1 MPLPAANQ
9 ASLAAPVDP
18 KLANQLNRF
27 HLRLCL
33 LQHPA
38 LLLCARPDCTHRLP
52 LNPTLAKVIAHLKS
66 HHHPLT
72 KTGKEM
78 LAETLAALNLDDPS
92 MVNINPNLLPV
103 NIIKELDILHK
114 GYQCSM
120 WWDAALK
127 QRVAAF
133 FTRDAKLM
141 AKAELDMEGI
151 QLHQSMLEWM
161 NTLLQA
167 GRQVQQTFHTFN
179 DDISQPYSLDK
190 STIKKRA
197 DCWAFLITMLI
208 FVTMDGQCLGYYG
221 NDDQEAHLGVSDD
234 FLKVITHLQ
243 GIYKHAIDPEVNCD
257 AFTCAHFDKE
267 AEVGLS
273 AASYLLIIQE
283 LVEYG
288 QLEHLALVCIYLHLC
303 LSPDSTAKP
312 VNDATSILVNLEFAF
327 CAVMHHHLLHPDH
340 GTVVRKLVKDINKAV
355 VTNLKCYLHNNSHS
369 SSGHLQSLLC
379 YGTKLAQDDGGNLQ
393 FRWSDDCKSVTY
405 GTDTIKVSSLQT
417 LVCGTL
423 DRATSMLEQLLLQD
437 GALSKHVDLRT
448 YKDNL
453 HSQQPGYNFITASDL
468 DVGIFCIH
476 QAARGDAPP
485 HQPLLDPYGAELEF
499 DRDAANSYFALHNEF
514 SKLLAVLIELTSGL
528 PARGTELVRLQHTN
542 TLVSQRNLFLADSH
556 FVTVLVSNKGKGP
569 PKLIPRF
576 LPHAVGQLVLFYVM
590 EVVPFLHLLYN
601 AVEKPREPSALLL
614 VNHEGK
620 LWQTNDISKTLQS
633 LCQEFAGP
641 SASSLHM
648 RNWHQLSVS
657 IDWKLICPG
666 LPSEEY
672 NDQAHDLQAG
682 HSTATAQQHY
692 GLDARMLHQL
702 TQERMDAMLSVSRSW
717 HAFWGLPS
725 RYQDAVQLFNTLV
738 HSKLASCDDS
748 VPLAIKR
755 KLDSLEE
762 DMCHIRRKLDEQ
774 TPLAPAANSA
784 ISSHITN
791 PSSRSVVL
799 APLISQALFK
809 VTSSYRTKTL
819 EQAYALNA
827 IYSKESPLIIVMATG
842 SGKSVRFMA
851 LLFWLPCSSVVVV
864 VVPFLALTED
874 LLEQCCH
881 VAVLQCC
888 HVGISASKWSGYGC
902 ARKVEGSQLVFV
914 AAENCYS
921 DYFGDWVQGLVQ
933 QECLAAIFFDECHVC
948 ITQDSFRPAMAKIK
962 QLMMSAPVLQYF
974 LTATPMLF
982 TETENSKHILVG
994 TTAIGTGINPQHVSL
1009 VVHMGRAYDM
1019 VSYVQESGCAGRSSH
1034 SAKAVMMVYKGLQ
1047 LEDKVRL
1054 YADEKV
1060 CRRLVISSYMD
1071 SMPVT
1076 CLSQPDLALCDLC
1089 SQHIGGEPKTPP
1101 KLPTA
1106 LDTPP
1111 RSDKPPHHNQPQH
1124 QQYGGSSFFATAN
1137 NSTAASSVQHLQC
1150 SIFSTVVSITA
1161 QGTAATAAWYG
1172 YPASH
1177 CCVWPGQTVCTSSP
1191 AQHLHQQQLPHN

>member
-27 HLRLCL
+27 HLRL

-38 LLLCARPDCTHRLP
+38 LLLCTHPDCTHRLP
-52 LNPTLAKVIAHLKS
+52 LNPTLAKVIVHLKS

-72 KTGKEM
+72 KTGKEI
-78 LAETLAALNLDDPS
+78 LAEMLAALNLDDPS

-120 WWDAALK
+120 CEYAVMSKTSAHKHKHTQHGSKATLDPHASIQPIHVNGPYTHYLHIFNNKLEPTPPPITFNLNIGTGRDAALK

-151 QLHQSMLEWM
+151 QPHVVTGNLSLWLKQLGWQAYWAGKPIAAIGSLGSNPRKWPGLHGNFLHWVLQS
-161 NTLLQA
+161 A
-167 GRQVQQTFHTFN
+167 QQ
-179 DDISQPYSLDK
+179 
-190 STIKKRA
+190 
-197 DCWAFLITMLI
+197 MLI

-283 LVEYG
+283 PVEYG

-405 GTDTIKVSSLQT
+405 GTDTIKVSSLQA

-437 GALSKHVDLRT
+437 GALSKHVDLHT

-453 HSQQPGYNFITASDL
+453 HSWQPGYNFITASDL
-468 DVGIFCIH
+468 DIGTFCIH

-528 PARGTELVRLQHTN
+528 PARGT
-542 TLVSQRNLFLADSH
+542 
-556 FVTVLVSNKGKGP
+556 VLVSNKGKGP

-576 LPHAVGQLVLFYVM
+576 LLHAVGQLVLFF
-590 EVVPFLHLLYN
+590 P
-601 AVEKPREPSALLL
+601 PP
-614 VNHEGK
+614 
-620 LWQTNDISKTLQS
+620 
-633 LCQEFAGP
+633 P
-641 SASSLHM
+641 
-648 RNWHQLSVS
+648 
-657 IDWKLICPG
+657 
-666 LPSEEY
+666 
-672 NDQAHDLQAG
+672 
-682 HSTATAQQHY
+682 
-692 GLDARMLHQL
+692 
-702 TQERMDAMLSVSRSW
+702 
-717 HAFWGLPS
+717 
-725 RYQDAVQLFNTLV
+725 
-738 HSKLASCDDS
+738 
-748 VPLAIKR
+748 
-755 KLDSLEE
+755 
-762 DMCHIRRKLDEQ
+762 
-774 TPLAPAANSA
+774 
-784 ISSHITN
+784 
-791 PSSRSVVL
+791 
-799 APLISQALFK
+799 
-809 VTSSYRTKTL
+809 
-819 EQAYALNA
+819 
-827 IYSKESPLIIVMATG
+827 
-842 SGKSVRFMA
+842 
-851 LLFWLPCSSVVVV
+851 
-864 VVPFLALTED
+864 
-874 LLEQCCH
+874 
-881 VAVLQCC
+881 LQCC
-888 HVGISASKWSGYGC
+888 G
-902 ARKVEGSQLVFV
+902 E
-914 AAENCYS
+914 
-921 DYFGDWVQGLVQ
+921 
-933 QECLAAIFFDECHVC
+933 
-948 ITQDSFRPAMAKIK
+948 
-962 QLMMSAPVLQYF
+962 APG
-974 LTATPMLF
+974 A
-982 TETENSKHILVG
+982 
-994 TTAIGTGINPQHVSL
+994 
-1009 VVHMGRAYDM
+1009 
-1019 VSYVQESGCAGRSSH
+1019 
-1034 SAKAVMMVYKGLQ
+1034 
-1047 LEDKVRL
+1047 
-1054 YADEKV
+1054 
-1060 CRRLVISSYMD
+1060 
-1071 SMPVT
+1071 
-1076 CLSQPDLALCDLC
+1076 
-1089 SQHIGGEPKTPP
+1089 
-1101 KLPTA
+1101 
-1106 LDTPP
+1106 
-1111 RSDKPPHHNQPQH
+1111 
-1124 QQYGGSSFFATAN
+1124 
-1137 NSTAASSVQHLQC
+1137 
-1150 SIFSTVVSITA
+1150 
-1161 QGTAATAAWYG
+1161 
-1172 YPASH
+1172 
-1177 CCVWPGQTVCTSSP
+1177 
-1191 AQHLHQQQLPHN
+1191 

>member
-27 HLRLCL
+27 HLRL

-38 LLLCARPDCTHRLP
+38 LLLCTRPDCTHCLP

-72 KTGKEM
+72 KTGKEI

-120 WWDAALK
+120 CEYAVMSKTSAHKHKRTQHGSKATLDLHASIQPIHVNGPYTCYLHVFNNKLEPIPPPITFNLNIGTGQDGALK

-151 QLHQSMLEWM
+151 QLHVVTGNLSPWLKHTGLASPLLLLVHLAPIPQSMLEWM

-167 GRQVQQTFHTFN
+167 GRQVQQTFHAFN

-190 STIKKRA
+190 FTVKKCA

-208 FVTMDGQCLGYYG
+208 FVTMDGQCLGYYSD
-221 NDDQEAHLGVSDD
+221 DDQEAHLGVSDD

-257 AFTCAHFDKE
+257 AFTHAHFDKE

-283 LVEYG
+283 LVKYG
-288 QLEHLALVCIYLHLC
+288 QLEHLALVHIYLHLC
-303 LSPDSTAKP
+303 LSPDGTAKP

-327 CAVMHHHLLHPDH
+327 CAVMHCHLLHPDH
-340 GTVVRKLVKDINKAV
+340 GTVVSKPVKDINKAV

-453 HSQQPGYNFITASDL
+453 HSWQPGYNFITASDL
-468 DVGIFCIH
+468 DVGTFCTH
-476 QAARGDAPP
+476 QAARGNAPP
-485 HQPLLDPYGAELEF
+485 HQPLLDLYGAEPEF

-514 SKLLAVLIELTSGL
+514 SKLLAVLIKLTSGL
-528 PARGTELVRLQHTN
+528 PARGTELVHLQHTN
-542 TLVSQRNLFLADSH
+542 TLVSQCNLFLADSH

-576 LPHAVGQLVLFYVM
+576 LLHAVGQLVLFYVM

-601 AVEKPREPSALLL
+601 AVEKPREPS
-614 VNHEGK
+614 
-620 LWQTNDISKTLQS
+620 
-633 LCQEFAGP
+633 
-641 SASSLHM
+641 
-648 RNWHQLSVS
+648 
-657 IDWKLICPG
+657 
-666 LPSEEY
+666 
-672 NDQAHDLQAG
+672 
-682 HSTATAQQHY
+682 
-692 GLDARMLHQL
+692 
-702 TQERMDAMLSVSRSW
+702 
-717 HAFWGLPS
+717 WGLPS
-725 RYQDAVQLFNTLV
+725 RYQDAVQPFNTLV

-791 PSSRSVVL
+791 PSSRSAVL
-799 APLISQALFK
+799 APPISQALFK

-842 SGKSVRFMA
+842 SGKSVLFMA
-851 LLFWLPCSSVVVV
+851 LLFW
-864 VVPFLALTED
+864 T
-874 LLEQCCH
+874 
-881 VAVLQCC
+881 AVLDKSSC
-888 HVGISASKWSGYGC
+888 K
-902 ARKVEGSQLVFV
+902 
-914 AAENCYS
+914 
-921 DYFGDWVQGLVQ
+921 DWL
-933 QECLAAIFFDECHVC
+933 
-948 ITQDSFRPAMAKIK
+948 
-962 QLMMSAPVLQYF
+962 
-974 LTATPMLF
+974 
-982 TETENSKHILVG
+982 
-994 TTAIGTGINPQHVSL
+994 
-1009 VVHMGRAYDM
+1009 
-1019 VSYVQESGCAGRSSH
+1019 
-1034 SAKAVMMVYKGLQ
+1034 
-1047 LEDKVRL
+1047 
-1054 YADEKV
+1054 
-1060 CRRLVISSYMD
+1060 
-1071 SMPVT
+1071 
-1076 CLSQPDLALCDLC
+1076 
-1089 SQHIGGEPKTPP
+1089 
-1101 KLPTA
+1101 
-1106 LDTPP
+1106 
-1111 RSDKPPHHNQPQH
+1111 
-1124 QQYGGSSFFATAN
+1124 
-1137 NSTAASSVQHLQC
+1137 
-1150 SIFSTVVSITA
+1150 
-1161 QGTAATAAWYG
+1161 
-1172 YPASH
+1172 
-1177 CCVWPGQTVCTSSP
+1177 
-1191 AQHLHQQQLPHN
+1191 

>member
-27 HLRLCL
+27 HLRLRL

-38 LLLCARPDCTHRLP
+38 LLLCTHPDCMHRLP
-52 LNPTLAKVIAHLKS
+52 LNPTLAKVIVHLKS

-78 LAETLAALNLDDPS
+78 LAEMLAALNLDDPS

-114 GYQCSM
+114 GYRCSM
-120 WWDAALK
+120 CEYAVMSKTSAHKHKHTQHGGKATLDPHVSIQPIHVNGPYTHYLHIFNNKLEPTPPPITFNLNIGTGRDAALK
-127 QRVAAF
+127 QHVAAF
-133 FTRDAKLM
+133 FTRDAELM

-151 QLHQSMLEWM
+151 QPHVVTSNLSLWLKQLGWQAYWAGKPIAAIGSLGSNPRKWPGLHGNFLHWVLQSAQQSMLEWM
-161 NTLLQA
+161 NALLQA
-167 GRQVQQTFHTFN
+167 SRQVQQTFHTFN
-179 DDISQPYSLDK
+179 DDVSQPYSLDK
-190 STIKKRA
+190 STVKKRA

-208 FVTMDGQCLGYYG
+208 FVTMDDQRLRYYG

-257 AFTCAHFDKE
+257 AFTHAHFDKE

-303 LSPDSTAKP
+303 LSPDGTAKP

-340 GTVVRKLVKDINKAV
+340 GTVVGKPVKDINKAV

-405 GTDTIKVSSLQT
+405 GTDTIKVSSLQA

-542 TLVSQRNLFLADSH
+542 NLVSQHNLFLADSH

-569 PKLIPRF
+569 PKLIPRL
-576 LPHAVGQLVLFYVM
+576 LPHAVGQLVL
-590 EVVPFLHLLYN
+590 
-601 AVEKPREPSALLL
+601 
-614 VNHEGK
+614 
-620 LWQTNDISKTLQS
+620 
-633 LCQEFAGP
+633 
-641 SASSLHM
+641 
-648 RNWHQLSVS
+648 
-657 IDWKLICPG
+657 
-666 LPSEEY
+666 
-672 NDQAHDLQAG
+672 
-682 HSTATAQQHY
+682 
-692 GLDARMLHQL
+692 
-702 TQERMDAMLSVSRSW
+702 
-717 HAFWGLPS
+717 
-725 RYQDAVQLFNTLV
+725 
-738 HSKLASCDDS
+738 
-748 VPLAIKR
+748 
-755 KLDSLEE
+755 
-762 DMCHIRRKLDEQ
+762 
-774 TPLAPAANSA
+774 
-784 ISSHITN
+784 
-791 PSSRSVVL
+791 
-799 APLISQALFK
+799 
-809 VTSSYRTKTL
+809 
-819 EQAYALNA
+819 
-827 IYSKESPLIIVMATG
+827 
-842 SGKSVRFMA
+842 
-851 LLFWLPCSSVVVV
+851 
-864 VVPFLALTED
+864 
-874 LLEQCCH
+874 
-881 VAVLQCC
+881 
-888 HVGISASKWSGYGC
+888 
-902 ARKVEGSQLVFV
+902 
-914 AAENCYS
+914 
-921 DYFGDWVQGLVQ
+921 
-933 QECLAAIFFDECHVC
+933 
-948 ITQDSFRPAMAKIK
+948 
-962 QLMMSAPVLQYF
+962 
-974 LTATPMLF
+974 
-982 TETENSKHILVG
+982 
-994 TTAIGTGINPQHVSL
+994 
-1009 VVHMGRAYDM
+1009 
-1019 VSYVQESGCAGRSSH
+1019 
-1034 SAKAVMMVYKGLQ
+1034 
-1047 LEDKVRL
+1047 
-1054 YADEKV
+1054 
-1060 CRRLVISSYMD
+1060 
-1071 SMPVT
+1071 
-1076 CLSQPDLALCDLC
+1076 
-1089 SQHIGGEPKTPP
+1089 
-1101 KLPTA
+1101 
-1106 LDTPP
+1106 
-1111 RSDKPPHHNQPQH
+1111 
-1124 QQYGGSSFFATAN
+1124 
-1137 NSTAASSVQHLQC
+1137 
-1150 SIFSTVVSITA
+1150 
-1161 QGTAATAAWYG
+1161 
-1172 YPASH
+1172 
-1177 CCVWPGQTVCTSSP
+1177 
-1191 AQHLHQQQLPHN
+1191 

>member
-18 KLANQLNRF
+18 KLANQLNCF
-27 HLRLCL
+27 HLRLRL

-38 LLLCARPDCTHRLP
+38 LLLCTRPDCTHCLP
-52 LNPTLAKVIAHLKS
+52 LNPTLAKVIVHLKS

-72 KTGKEM
+72 KTGKEI
-78 LAETLAALNLDDPS
+78 LAETLADLNLDDPS

-120 WWDAALK
+120 CEYAVMSKTSAHKHKRTQHGSKATLDLHASIQPIHVNGPYTCYLHVFNNKLEPIPPPITFNLNIGTGQDGALK

-151 QLHQSMLEWM
+151 QLHVVTGNLSPWLKHTGLASLLLLLVHLAPIPQSMLEWM

-167 GRQVQQTFHTFN
+167 GRQVQQTFHAFN

-190 STIKKRA
+190 FTVKKCA

-208 FVTMDGQCLGYYG
+208 FVTMDGQCLGYYSD
-221 NDDQEAHLGVSDD
+221 DDQEAHLGVSDD

-257 AFTCAHFDKE
+257 AFTHAHFDKE

-340 GTVVRKLVKDINKAV
+340 GTVVGKPVKDINKAV

-393 FRWSDDCKSVTY
+393 FRWSDDRKS
-405 GTDTIKVSSLQT
+405 
-417 LVCGTL
+417 
-423 DRATSMLEQLLLQD
+423 
-437 GALSKHVDLRT
+437 
-448 YKDNL
+448 
-453 HSQQPGYNFITASDL
+453 
-468 DVGIFCIH
+468 
-476 QAARGDAPP
+476 
-485 HQPLLDPYGAELEF
+485 
-499 DRDAANSYFALHNEF
+499 
-514 SKLLAVLIELTSGL
+514 
-528 PARGTELVRLQHTN
+528 
-542 TLVSQRNLFLADSH
+542 LVSQCNLFLADSH
-556 FVTVLVSNKGKGP
+556 FVTVLVSNKGKGT
-569 PKLIPRF
+569 PKLIPCF

-641 SASSLHM
+641 LASSLHM
-648 RNWHQLSVS
+648 HNWHQLSVS
-657 IDWKLICPG
+657 IDRKLICPG

-791 PSSRSVVL
+791 PSSRSAVL
-799 APLISQALFK
+799 APPISQALFK

-842 SGKSVRFMA
+842 SGKSVLFMA
-851 LLFWLPCSSVVVV
+851 PLFWLPCSSVVVV

-948 ITQDSFRPAMAKIK
+948 VTQDSFWPAMAKTK

-974 LTATPMLF
+974 LTATLPP
-982 TETENSKHILVG
+982 SLVTSLKNTLG
-994 TTAIGTGINPQHVSL
+994 LPQDGTGIIRATTNHNNIAYAVQWTSSSAQMEFYIQQL
-1009 VVHMGRAYDM
+1009 VR
-1019 VSYVQESGCAGRSSH
+1019 
-1034 SAKAVMMVYKGLQ
+1034 
-1047 LEDKVRL
+1047 
-1054 YADEKV
+1054 
-1060 CRRLVISSYMD
+1060 
-1071 SMPVT
+1071 T
-1076 CLSQPDLALCDLC
+1076 
-1089 SQHIGGEPKTPP
+1089 
-1101 KLPTA
+1101 
-1106 LDTPP
+1106 
-1111 RSDKPPHHNQPQH
+1111 
-1124 QQYGGSSFFATAN
+1124 
-1137 NSTAASSVQHLQC
+1137 HLQGGIMVIC
-1150 SIFSTVVSITA
+1150 HSKVTA
-1161 QGTAATAAWYG
+1161 EIVAKKL
-1172 YPASH
+1172 
-1177 CCVWPGQTVCTSSP
+1177 CCQYI
-1191 AQHLHQQQLPHN
+1191 

>member
-1 MPLPAANQ
+1 
-9 ASLAAPVDP
+9 
-18 KLANQLNRF
+18 
-27 HLRLCL
+27 
-33 LQHPA
+33 
-38 LLLCARPDCTHRLP
+38 
-52 LNPTLAKVIAHLKS
+52 
-66 HHHPLT
+66 
-72 KTGKEM
+72 
-78 LAETLAALNLDDPS
+78 
-92 MVNINPNLLPV
+92 
-103 NIIKELDILHK
+103 
-114 GYQCSM
+114 
-120 WWDAALK
+120 
-127 QRVAAF
+127 
-133 FTRDAKLM
+133 
-141 AKAELDMEGI
+141 
-151 QLHQSMLEWM
+151 MLEWM
-161 NTLLQA
+161 NALLQA
-167 GRQVQQTFHTFN
+167 DCQVQQTFHTFN

-190 STIKKRA
+190 STIKKHA
-197 DCWAFLITMLI
+197 NCWAFLITMLI

-243 GIYKHAIDPEVNCD
+243 GIYKCAIDPEVNCD
-257 AFTCAHFDKE
+257 AFTHAHFDKE

-283 LVEYG
+283 LVKYG
-288 QLEHLALVCIYLHLC
+288 QLEHLALVHIYLHLC
-303 LSPDSTAKP
+303 LSPDGTAKP

-327 CAVMHHHLLHPDH
+327 CAVMHCHLLHPDH
-340 GTVVRKLVKDINKAV
+340 GTVVSKPVKDINKAV

-453 HSQQPGYNFITASDL
+453 HSWQPGYNFITASDL
-468 DVGIFCIH
+468 DVGTFCTH
-476 QAARGDAPP
+476 QAARGNAPP
-485 HQPLLDPYGAELEF
+485 HQPLLDLYGAEPEF

-514 SKLLAVLIELTSGL
+514 SKLLAVLIKLTSGL
-528 PARGTELVRLQHTN
+528 PARGTELVHLQHTN
-542 TLVSQRNLFLADSH
+542 TLVSQCNLFLADSH

-576 LPHAVGQLVLFYVM
+576 LLHAVGQLVLFYVM

-601 AVEKPREPSALLL
+601 AVEKPREPS
-614 VNHEGK
+614 
-620 LWQTNDISKTLQS
+620 
-633 LCQEFAGP
+633 
-641 SASSLHM
+641 
-648 RNWHQLSVS
+648 
-657 IDWKLICPG
+657 
-666 LPSEEY
+666 
-672 NDQAHDLQAG
+672 
-682 HSTATAQQHY
+682 
-692 GLDARMLHQL
+692 
-702 TQERMDAMLSVSRSW
+702 
-717 HAFWGLPS
+717 WGLPS
-725 RYQDAVQLFNTLV
+725 RYQDAVQPFNTLV

-842 SGKSVRFMA
+842 SGKSVLFMA
-851 LLFWLPCSSVVVV
+851 PLFWLPCSSVVVV

-933 QECLAAIFFDECHVC
+933 QECLAAIFFDKFHVC

-982 TETENSKHILVG
+982 SGHL
-994 TTAIGTGINPQHVSL
+994 PQQRWSSTSSSWYTHTCKVVSW
-1009 VVHMGRAYDM
+1009 
-1019 VSYVQESGCAGRSSH
+1019 SS
-1034 SAKAVMMVYKGLQ
+1034 
-1047 LEDKVRL
+1047 
-1054 YADEKV
+1054 
-1060 CRRLVISSYMD
+1060 
-1071 SMPVT
+1071 
-1076 CLSQPDLALCDLC
+1076 
-1089 SQHIGGEPKTPP
+1089 
-1101 KLPTA
+1101 
-1106 LDTPP
+1106 
-1111 RSDKPPHHNQPQH
+1111 
-1124 QQYGGSSFFATAN
+1124 ATAK
-1137 NSTAASSVQHLQC
+1137 
-1150 SIFSTVVSITA
+1150 
-1161 QGTAATAAWYG
+1161 
-1172 YPASH
+1172 
-1177 CCVWPGQTVCTSSP
+1177 
-1191 AQHLHQQQLPHN
+1191 